1 MNRPSIGGIFRCGF
15 ERFVQAFGPQPLQ
28 HLKVA
33 TAIGA
38 CRTPQLGAQRECC
51 DHCGAQT
58 IRYHSCRNRH
68 CPQCQGTA
76 RMGWV
81 SDRLDELLPVGYF
94 HVVFTIPSELNGFAL
109 RNQKVFYD
117 LLFRAVKETM
127 LELAANPARLGAD
140 IGFVALLHTW
150 GQTMMDHPHVHCIV
164 PGGGYD
170 AVRGRWKASRNG
182 FLFPIAVLRKLF
194 RGKLMALF
202 TEAVENGTIALHGK
216 LAVYAR
222 KELWLRLVD
231 ELYTRQW
238 VVYVKAPFASPQALV
253 KYLGNYTHRVA
264 IANSR
269 ILHADHNS
277 VTFSYKDYAAD
288 DALKT
293 MTVSTVEF
301 IRRFMMHV
309 LPQGFKRIRY
319 FGFLAPRAREKR
331 LNRCRRFFSKKPCP
345 KKKRSRPWYQVIREL
360 TGKDPLRCGCCGIG
374 TLRSYRTV
382 RPTVCVLLS
391 G

>member
-1 MNRPSIGGIFRCGF
+1 
-15 ERFVQAFGPQPLQ
+15 
-28 HLKVA
+28 
-33 TAIGA
+33 
-38 CRTPQLGAQRECC
+38 
-51 DHCGAQT
+51 
-58 IRYHSCRNRH
+58 
-68 CPQCQGTA
+68 
-76 RMGWV
+76 MGWV

-170 AVRGRWKASRNG
+170 AVRGRWKSSRNA
-182 FLFPIAVLRKLF
+182 FLFPVAVLRKLF